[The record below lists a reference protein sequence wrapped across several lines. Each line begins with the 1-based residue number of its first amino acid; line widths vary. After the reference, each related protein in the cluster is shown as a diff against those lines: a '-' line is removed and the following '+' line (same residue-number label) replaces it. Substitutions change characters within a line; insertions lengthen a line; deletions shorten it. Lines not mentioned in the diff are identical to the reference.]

1 MLLNFINPRKDTHMK
16 KTLLSFLLGLLT
28 FTAVHAQQTVIVQR
42 PGIFTD
48 LATALV
54 GIPAN
59 AVTGIA
65 VGTVE
70 AAGSLIHGS
79 TQIVVAPPARIAPA
93 PIIVAPTPV
102 MVTPPTIITSAP
114 VAVPTTTIITTHGDG
129 SVTTVTR
136 RASAYELGSVVL
148 TPVDP
153 THRVGTSPHVNP
165 YVYRY
170 H

>member
-1 MLLNFINPRKDTHMK
+1 MK
-16 KTLLSFLLGLLT
+16 KLTLALTLGLLV
-28 FTAVHAQQTVIVQR
+28 FSSLHAQQQVVIERTGVLS
-42 PGIFTD
+42 D
-48 LATALV
+48 LASAVGTIIALPLATV
-54 GIPAN
+54 E
-59 AVTGIA
+59 GIA

-70 AAGSLIHGS
+70 AAGSLIQGS
-79 TQIVVAPPARIAPA
+79 TQIVVAPPARAPA
-93 PIIVAPTPV
+93 PIIVAPTRV